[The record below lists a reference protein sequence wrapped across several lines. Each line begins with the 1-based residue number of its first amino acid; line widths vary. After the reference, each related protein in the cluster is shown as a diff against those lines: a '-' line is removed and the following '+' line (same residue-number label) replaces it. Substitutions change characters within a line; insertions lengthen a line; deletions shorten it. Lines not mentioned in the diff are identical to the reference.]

1 MRTSEAIGLSL
12 IVGALVG
19 AAIGVRAQT
28 TGHQNP
34 PLVIQSVEGG
44 DLFEFYCASCHGRD
58 GTGNGP
64 LAPALKNAPP
74 DLTLIASRHGG
85 VFPRAWVESFV
96 MHDGTQ
102 TAPAHGSEDMPVWG
116 SVFRG
121 LDPSDARAAIRIANV
136 VMYVESIQKK

>member
-1 MRTSEAIGLSL
+1 MRAIEGIGLLL
-12 IVGALVG
+12 IVGALGG
-19 AAIGVRAQT
+19 AATGARAQT

-64 LAPALKNAPP
+64 LAPALKTPPP

-85 VFPRAWVESFV
+85 VFSRARVEAFV
-96 MHDGTQ
+96 MHDGAE
-102 TAPAHGSEDMPVWG
+102 TASAHGSEDMPVWG
-116 SVFRG
+116 PVFHG
-121 LDPSDARAAIRIANV
+121 LDPSDTRAAIRIANV
-136 VMYVESIQKK
+136 VTFLGSIQKK